1 MGSRRSITRA
11 YSANGRYSSN
21 NSSTENGD
29 ETPQPSSRPDS
40 RNYLLNVR
48 PENSYSRHRYS
59 YYKPR
64 STFCSVIAQL
74 TEETQPTFETTV
86 KSKAVSEDC
95 NVKFSCVV
103 SGFPEPELT
112 WYKDDMEMDR
122 YCGLPK
128 YEIFRNGKT
137 HSLHIYNCTEDDAAI
152 YQVSA
157 RNSKG
162 IVSCSGV
169 LEVGTMSEFKIH
181 QRWFVKL
188 KQKAQKKKKEL
199 EESRKKGR
207 ENLQEI
213 KDQLRMVSPER
224 APRKRRST
232 AEGTMQSPVS
242 LPEIEEMVKVHI
254 QDAEVRL
261 REGTAD
267 GKEQAASAAEM
278 PNGFSTN
285 PNETDNAEKSPI
297 ENGNQFLTYIYETV
311 EIVTK
316 RPPNKEFLAKKKI
329 KVSNGVD
336 GEELRDDVG
345 QGRVDHENE
354 NDGGMSLSQYL
365 SQSLNSKTSE
375 NPLKSSGSE
384 DFMEIDTGYANSTVE
399 PEGVKQQWP
408 ATQLHNNSEARQDAG
423 SMERKEPEPPN
434 PPPPASPVYF
444 SLRDIFFANQNQ
456 TEDQLLKVPEKTEP
470 ENIKSEEEKPKV
482 PQLSIPSVALGC
494 DQKPDEKKEYK
505 LPDVGSSLIEA
516 HDKPP
521 IVDMHSDAQSL
532 GELEIAESP
541 LQVQESSV
549 AKENLS
555 MNNPSKQAVTMS
567 EMPGVEMR
575 CGEEALMSYSMEELE
590 TSQPSIEEVSE
601 SKQKEP
607 VQDQPSL
614 LALLSEVADEQRET
628 HLKETCITEDV
639 VNISQLNVN
648 VPSLFST
655 EETTACV
662 KEFMTESPVLNT
674 HGNQG
679 SNSVGQTE
687 QNMETETQKRTMESI
702 AKVDAA
708 SECAKPTGNL
718 DTSHASARMD
728 LQQNDVKDYMAE
740 VLDAVKESGI
750 CALDKQGD
758 TDTLVEETAVR
769 VEIDAIPED
778 TVHGKESEVKDLHR
792 ELKTVPQEPIVPL
805 ELKMPDIVIR
815 EVEQESVPKAA
826 NLKEL
831 ELPGESVLERDVKGV
846 PEVPVI
852 VTHDEVALNHIDSHT
867 RVEAIGEDSS
877 LVPQAEVEK
886 KKQEAR
892 VQNIRSQENDQIM
905 DNMLGLQMDISNKA
919 DIFPSAGVSYDAS
932 KSLPKPDSSAQN
944 LSPPNNTPS
953 ASQTPPAAVPSVLV
967 PAVVV
972 PLSAVPPISITCFD
986 DASQEDRHA
995 KREVIS
1001 LPAAVEAVVEQDES
1015 LIALLRHVKNDLD
1028 AGIIYSTKKE
1038 SDSKD
1043 APLPI
1048 VTGTDTDA
1056 ALLSTS
1062 EQPESK
1068 AVQTSLG
1075 TPKRVSGT
1083 AISVPSKSEER
1094 TTQGVGLSD
1103 KPSVENVLLRS
1114 MASPILSPS
1123 TLRRFAT
1130 KSPSNAEEPGLA
1142 TVPTI
1147 RVDSLLLEDAAHYE
1161 RADEQ
1166 PEKKDSLP
1174 TVQSGETSPKLRH
1187 SESLT
1192 LIPSATPEELASG
1205 ARRKIFIPKPR
1216 TEELEAAVP
1225 DSQLK
1230 KEEESKRR
1238 RLSQDLEVPSM
1249 SPGQSRRGLAFLQTP
1264 SPQNTPPMERRSPTV
1279 SRRTSNLEV
1288 PKLYEESM
1296 NKNETAKEI
1305 QTEVKVED
1313 VKKKQDPF
1321 KAPQVIRKIRAEQFS
1336 DASGHLKLWC
1346 QFFNVL
1352 SDSTITWYKDEYQ
1365 IAELKRSSG
1374 DEGQVA
1380 LAIVQT
1386 TKKDCG
1392 VYKCE
1397 INNEYGTDA
1406 TDCLLSEEVLSGF
1419 LLREESEV
1427 GEEIEMTTMVFTKGL
1442 ADSGS
1447 SGDKLFGR
1455 IMTEEVHV
1463 GEGCTKKASKVKVIY
1478 GLDPI
1483 FESGSTCI
1491 IKVRN
1496 SIAYGTKNGSDLIER
1511 NHEITKQECKIQ
1523 NTAREYCKI
1532 FAAEARVVPNFGP
1545 TPEIIPLHL
1554 IYRPANPIP
1563 YATVEEDLKGCFV
1576 RFCIKDRNGRLIM
1589 RNVTD
1594 TEQKC
1599 SAFQHWIYLWTNG
1612 NLLVTDMEG
1621 VGMKITNIGIA
1632 TKSKGY
1638 QGLTDNCSP
1647 VLLEQFT
1654 ALHQCNRYCELLSL
1668 RSLKTM
1674 DTLQQPGKLKGSRSP
1689 LLNRKVG
1696 SGPSSPQMLKKGS
1709 ASPQGSRKGT
1719 SSPKVVKKSDSG
1731 DSKMTTKHKAVEI
1744 PKSVKMR

>member
-21 NSSTENGD
+21 NSSTENGE

-48 PENSYSRHRYS
+48 PEN
-59 YYKPR
+59 R

-103 SGFPEPELT
+103 SD
-112 WYKDDMEMDR
+112 K
-122 YCGLPK
+122 
-128 YEIFRNGKT
+128 
-137 HSLHIYNCTEDDAAI
+137 
-152 YQVSA
+152 
-157 RNSKG
+157 
-162 IVSCSGV
+162 
-169 LEVGTMSEFKIH
+169 
-181 QRWFVKL
+181 
-188 KQKAQKKKKEL
+188 
-199 EESRKKGR
+199 
-207 ENLQEI
+207 
-213 KDQLRMVSPER
+213 
-224 APRKRRST
+224 
-232 AEGTMQSPVS
+232 
-242 LPEIEEMVKVHI
+242 
-254 QDAEVRL
+254 
-261 REGTAD
+261 
-267 GKEQAASAAEM
+267 
-278 PNGFSTN
+278 
-285 PNETDNAEKSPI
+285 
-297 ENGNQFLTYIYETV
+297 
-311 EIVTK
+311 
-316 RPPNKEFLAKKKI
+316 
-329 KVSNGVD
+329 
-336 GEELRDDVG
+336 
-345 QGRVDHENE
+345 
-354 NDGGMSLSQYL
+354 GGMFVF
-365 SQSLNSKTSE
+365 
-375 NPLKSSGSE
+375 LK
-384 DFMEIDTGYANSTVE
+384 I
-399 PEGVKQQWP
+399 VKMCEEKGP
-408 ATQLHNNSEARQDAG
+408 
-423 SMERKEPEPPN
+423 
-434 PPPPASPVYF
+434 F
-444 SLRDIFFANQNQ
+444 SL
-456 TEDQLLKVPEKTEP
+456 L
-470 ENIKSEEEKPKV
+470 
-482 PQLSIPSVALGC
+482 
-494 DQKPDEKKEYK
+494 
-505 LPDVGSSLIEA
+505 
-516 HDKPP
+516 
-521 IVDMHSDAQSL
+521 
-532 GELEIAESP
+532 
-541 LQVQESSV
+541 
-549 AKENLS
+549 
-555 MNNPSKQAVTMS
+555 VT
-567 EMPGVEMR
+567 
-575 CGEEALMSYSMEELE
+575 
-590 TSQPSIEEVSE
+590 
-601 SKQKEP
+601 
-607 VQDQPSL
+607 
-614 LALLSEVADEQRET
+614 DEQRET

-639 VNISQLNVN
+639 VNTSQLNVN
-648 VPSLFST
+648 VPSFIST

-662 KEFMTESPVLNT
+662 KEFMTESSVLNT
-674 HGNQG
+674 HGDQR
-679 SNSVGQTE
+679 SNSVGKTE
-687 QNMETETQKRTMESI
+687 QNVETETQKGIPESI
-702 AKVDAA
+702 ANVDAA

-718 DTSHASARMD
+718 DNSHALARMD

-750 CALDKQGD
+750 CALDKQGVAIP
-758 TDTLVEETAVR
+758 LVEETAVR
-769 VEIDAIPED
+769 IEIDVMPED
-778 TVHGKESEVKDLHR
+778 IVHEKESEVKDLQR
-792 ELKTVPQEPIVPL
+792 EFKTLPQEPIVPL
-805 ELKMPDIVIR
+805 ELKIPDIAIR

-826 NLKEL
+826 NLQEL

-852 VTHDEVALNHIDSHT
+852 VASDEVALKHIDSHT
-867 RVEAIGEDSS
+867 RVEAVREDSII
-877 LVPQAEVEK
+877 VPQAEVDK
-886 KKQEAR
+886 KEQEAS
-892 VQNIRSQENDQIM
+892 VQNMRSQENDQTM
-905 DNMLGLQMDISNKA
+905 DNVSGLQIDISNEA
-919 DIFPSAGVSYDAS
+919 DIFPSAGVSCDAS
-932 KSLPKPDSSAQN
+932 KSLPKPDSRAQN
-944 LSPPNNTPS
+944 LSPPNNTPP
-953 ASQTPPAAVPSVLV
+953 ASQPPPAVPSVLV

-972 PLSAVPPISITCFD
+972 SPIVVPPISITCFD
-986 DASQEDRHA
+986 VASQEDKHA

-1001 LPAAVEAVVEQDES
+1001 VPTAVEAVVEQDES
-1015 LIALLRHVKNDLD
+1015 LVTLLRHVKNDLD
-1028 AGIIYSTKKE
+1028 AGIRYSIKKE
-1038 SDSKD
+1038 SDSKA

-1048 VTGTDTDA
+1048 VASTDTDA

-1062 EQPESK
+1062 EKPESK
-1068 AVQTSLG
+1068 VVLTALG
-1075 TPKRVSGT
+1075 TPNRVSST
-1083 AISVPSKSEER
+1083 TISVPAKPEEQ

-1103 KPSVENVLLRS
+1103 KPSIKKVLLGS
-1114 MASPILSPS
+1114 MASPIQSPS

-1161 RADEQ
+1161 KADEQ

-1174 TVQSGETSPKLRH
+1174 TVQSGESSPKLRH
-1187 SESLT
+1187 SDSLT

-1205 ARRKIFIPKPR
+1205 ARRKIFIPKPK

-1225 DSQLK
+1225 DPQLK
-1230 KEEESKRR
+1230 KEEVSKRR
-1238 RLSQDLEVPSM
+1238 RLSQDLEVPSV

-1288 PKLYEESM
+1288 PKLYEESVDKSEM
-1296 NKNETAKEI
+1296 SKE
-1305 QTEVKVED
+1305 VED

-1447 SGDKLFGR
+1447 SGDKFFGR
-1455 IMTEEVHV
+1455 IMTEEVHI
-1463 GEGCTKKASKVKVIY
+1463 GEGCTKKACKVKVIY

-1496 SIAYGTKNGSDLIER
+1496 FIAYGTKNGSDLIER
-1511 NHEITKQECKIQ
+1511 NHEITKQAYYICQMLVKLVLSGDEGQVALAIVQTTKKDCGVYKCEINNEYGTDATDCLLSEEVLSGFLLREESEVGEEIEMTTMVFTKGLADSGSSGDKFFGRIMTEEVHIGEGCTKKACKVKVI
-1523 NTAREYCKI
+1523 YGLDPI
-1532 FAAEARVVPNFGP
+1532 FESGSTCIIKVRNFIAYG
-1545 TPEIIPLHL
+1545 T
-1554 IYRPANPIP
+1554 
-1563 YATVEEDLKGCFV
+1563 K
-1576 RFCIKDRNGRLIM
+1576 NGRDLIE
-1589 RNVTD
+1589 RNHEITKQVSSGDEGQVALAIVQTTKKDCGVYKCEINNEYGTD
-1594 TEQKC
+1594 ATDCLLSEEVLSGFLLREESEVGEEIEMTTMVFTKGLADSGSSGDKFFGRIMTEEVHIEEGCTKKACKVKVIYGLDPIFESGSTCIIKVRNFIAYGTKNGSDLIERNHEITKQVSSGDEGQVALAIVQTTKKDCGVYKC
-1599 SAFQHWIYLWTNG
+1599 EINNEYGTDATDCLLSEEVLSGFLLREESEVGEEIEMTTMVFTKGLADSGSSGDKFFGRIMTEEVHIGEGCTKKACKVKVIYGLDPIFESGSTCIIKVRNFIAYGTKNG
-1612 NLLVTDMEG
+1612 RDLIERNHE
-1621 VGMKITNIGIA
+1621 ITKQRYDINQIFNY
-1632 TKSKGY
+1632 KY

-1647 VLLEQFT
+1647 VLLEQFII
-1654 ALHQCNRYCELLSL
+1654 LHQCNRYCGLLSL
-1668 RSLKTM
+1668 RPLKTT

-1709 ASPQGSRKGT
+1709 ASPQGTRKGT

-1731 DSKMTTKHKAVEI
+1731 DSKTTTKHKAVEI

>member
-1 MGSRRSITRA
+1 MQGKMGSRRSITRA

-21 NSSTENGD
+21 NSSTENGE

-59 YYKPR
+59 YYKPMR

-103 SGFPEPELT
+103 SGYPEPELT

-181 QRWFVKL
+181 QRWFAKL

-199 EESRKKGR
+199 EETRKKGR
-207 ENLQEI
+207 ENLQI

-224 APRKRRST
+224 SPRKRRST
-232 AEGTMQSPVS
+232 AEGTIQSPIS
-242 LPEIEEMVKVHI
+242 LPEREDMVKVHI
-254 QDAEVRL
+254 QDAEARL

-278 PNGFSTN
+278 PNGFSTS
-285 PNETDNAEKSPI
+285 PNETGSAEKSPM

-311 EIVTK
+311 EIITT

-336 GEELRDDVG
+336 GGELSDDVG

-354 NDGGMSLSQYL
+354 NDGDMSLSQYL
-365 SQSLNSKTSE
+365 SQSHNSKTSE
-375 NPLKSSGSE
+375 DPLKSSASE
-384 DFMEIDTGYANSTVE
+384 DFMEIDTSYANSAVE
-399 PEGVKQQWP
+399 PEGAKQQWP

-423 SMERKEPEPPN
+423 SMELKEPEPPN
-434 PPPPASPVYF
+434 PPPPTSPVYF
-444 SLRDIFFANQNQ
+444 SLRDIFFANQDQ
-456 TEDQLLKVPEKTEP
+456 TEDQLLEVPEKTEP
-470 ENIKSEEEKPKV
+470 ENIKAEEEKPKV

-505 LPDVGSSLIEA
+505 LSDMDSSLIEA
-516 HDKPP
+516 DDKPP
-521 IVDMHSDAQSL
+521 IVDMHSDPQSL
-532 GELEIAESP
+532 GELEIPESP
-541 LQVQESSV
+541 VQVQESSV

-555 MNNPSKQAVTMS
+555 MNSSSKQAVTMS
-567 EMPGVEMR
+567 EMQGVEMP
-575 CGEEALMSYSMEELE
+575 CGKEVLMSYPIEEPE

-607 VQDQPSL
+607 VQDQPA
-614 LALLSEVADEQRET
+614 LAMLSEFTDEQRET

-639 VNISQLNVN
+639 VNTSQLNVN
-648 VPSLFST
+648 VPSFIST

-662 KEFMTESPVLNT
+662 KEFMTESSVLNT
-674 HGNQG
+674 HGDQR

-687 QNMETETQKRTMESI
+687 QNMETETQKGIPESI
-702 AKVDAA
+702 ANVDAA

-718 DTSHASARMD
+718 DNSHALARMD

-740 VLDAVKESGI
+740 VLDAVKESEI
-750 CALDKQGD
+750 CALDKQGVAIP
-758 TDTLVEETAVR
+758 LVEETAVR
-769 VEIDAIPED
+769 IEIDVIPED
-778 TVHGKESEVKDLHR
+778 IVHEKESEVKDLHR
-792 ELKTVPQEPIVPL
+792 EFKTLPQEPIVPL
-805 ELKMPDIVIR
+805 ELKIPDIAIR

-826 NLKEL
+826 NLQEL

-852 VTHDEVALNHIDSHT
+852 VASDEVALKHSDSHT
-867 RVEAIGEDSS
+867 RVEAVREDSI
-877 LVPQAEVEK
+877 LVPQAEVDK
-886 KKQEAR
+886 KEQEAS
-892 VQNIRSQENDQIM
+892 VQNMRSQENDQTM
-905 DNMLGLQMDISNKA
+905 DNVSGLQIDISNEA
-919 DIFPSAGVSYDAS
+919 DIFPSAGVSCDAS

-944 LSPPNNTPS
+944 FSPPNNTPS
-953 ASQTPPAAVPSVLV
+953 ATQPPPAVPSVLV
-967 PAVVV
+967 PAVV
-972 PLSAVPPISITCFD
+972 VPPISITCFD
-986 DASQEDRHA
+986 DASQEDKHA

-1001 LPAAVEAVVEQDES
+1001 VPTAVEAVVEQDES
-1015 LIALLRHVKNDLD
+1015 LITLLRHVKNDLD
-1028 AGIIYSTKKE
+1028 AGIRYSIKKE
-1038 SDSKD
+1038 SDSKA

-1048 VTGTDTDA
+1048 VASTDTDA

-1068 AVQTSLG
+1068 AVLTALG
-1075 TPKRVSGT
+1075 TPNRVSST
-1083 AISVPSKSEER
+1083 TISVPSKPEEQ

-1103 KPSVENVLLRS
+1103 KPSMKKVLLGS
-1114 MASPILSPS
+1114 MASPIQSPS

-1161 RADEQ
+1161 KADEQ
-1166 PEKKDSLP
+1166 PEKKDSLL
-1174 TVQSGETSPKLRH
+1174 TVQSGESSPKLRH
-1187 SESLT
+1187 SDSLT

-1205 ARRKIFIPKPR
+1205 ARRKIFIPKPK
-1216 TEELEAAVP
+1216 TEELEAVVP
-1225 DSQLK
+1225 DPQLK
-1230 KEEESKRR
+1230 KEEVSKRR
-1238 RLSQDLEVPSM
+1238 RLSQDLEVPSV

-1288 PKLYEESM
+1288 PKLYEESVD
-1296 NKNETAKEI
+1296 KSETSKE
-1305 QTEVKVED
+1305 VED

-1447 SGDKLFGR
+1447 SGDKFFGR
-1455 IMTEEVHV
+1455 IMTEEVHIE
-1463 GEGCTKKASKVKVIY
+1463 EGCTKKACKVKVIY

-1496 SIAYGTKNGSDLIER
+1496 FIAYGTKNGSDLIER

-1532 FAAEARVVPNFGP
+1532 FAAEARVVANFGP
-1545 TPEIIPLHL
+1545 APEIIPLHL

-1576 RFCIKDRNGRLIM
+1576 RFCFKDRSGRLIM

-1599 SAFQHWIYLWTNG
+1599 CAFQHWIYQWTNG

-1621 VGMKITNIGIA
+1621 VGVKITNIGIA

-1647 VLLEQFT
+1647 VLLEQFIT
-1654 ALHQCNRYCELLSL
+1654 LHQCNRYCGLLSL
-1668 RSLKTM
+1668 RPLKTT

-1709 ASPQGSRKGT
+1709 ASPQGTRKGT

-1731 DSKMTTKHKAVEI
+1731 DSKTTTKHKAVEI

>member
-21 NSSTENGD
+21 NSSTENGE
-29 ETPQPSSRPDS
+29 ETPLPSSRPDS

-48 PENSYSRHRYS
+48 PEN
-59 YYKPR
+59 R

-103 SGFPEPELT
+103 SGYPEPELT

-181 QRWFVKL
+181 QRWFAKL

-242 LPEIEEMVKVHI
+242 LPEREDMVKVHI
-254 QDAEVRL
+254 QDAEARL

-267 GKEQAASAAEM
+267 GKEQAASGAEM
-278 PNGFSTN
+278 PNGFSTS
-285 PNETDNAEKSPI
+285 PNETGNAEKSPM

-311 EIVTK
+311 EIITK

-329 KVSNGVD
+329 KVSNGID
-336 GEELRDDVG
+336 GGELSDDVG

-365 SQSLNSKTSE
+365 SQSLNSKMSE
-375 NPLKSSGSE
+375 DPLKSSASE

-408 ATQLHNNSEARQDAG
+408 ATQLHNNSEARQEAG

-456 TEDQLLKVPEKTEP
+456 TEDQLLEVPEKPEP
-470 ENIKSEEEKPKV
+470 EDIKAEEEKPKV
-482 PQLSIPSVALGC
+482 PQLSIPSVALGW

-505 LPDVGSSLIEA
+505 LPDVGSSET

-521 IVDMHSDAQSL
+521 IVDMHSDPQSL

-541 LQVQESSV
+541 LQVQKSTV

-555 MNNPSKQAVTMS
+555 MNSPSKLAVKISDMQ
-567 EMPGVEMR
+567 GVEMP
-575 CGEEALMSYSMEELE
+575 CGKEALMSYPMEEPE

-607 VQDQPSL
+607 MQDQPAL

-628 HLKETCITEDV
+628 HLKETHITEDV
-639 VNISQLNVN
+639 VNTSQLNVN
-648 VPSLFST
+648 VPSLIST

-662 KEFMTESPVLNT
+662 KEFMTESSVLNI
-674 HGNQG
+674 HGDQR
-679 SNSVGQTE
+679 SNFMGQTE
-687 QNMETETQKRTMESI
+687 QNMETETQKGIPETT
-702 AKVDAA
+702 ANVVAA
-708 SECAKPTGNL
+708 SECAKPTGIL
-718 DTSHASARMD
+718 DNSHALAGMD

-758 TDTLVEETAVR
+758 TDPLVEETAVR
-769 VEIDAIPED
+769 VEIVAIPED
-778 TVHGKESEVKDLHR
+778 TVRGKESEVMDLHKKY
-792 ELKTVPQEPIVPL
+792 KTVPQEPIVPL
-805 ELKMPDIVIR
+805 ELKNPAIAIR
-815 EVEQESVPKAA
+815 EVEQESVPKAT
-826 NLKEL
+826 NLQEL
-831 ELPGESVLERDVKGV
+831 ELPVELVLERDIKGV

-852 VTHDEVALNHIDSHT
+852 VTHDHIDSHT
-867 RVEAIGEDSS
+867 RVEAVGEDS

-886 KKQEAR
+886 KEQVAR
-892 VQNIRSQENDQIM
+892 VQNMRSQENDQMM
-905 DNMLGLQMDISNKA
+905 DNMSGLQMDISNEA
-919 DIFPSAGVSYDAS
+919 DIFPSAGVSCDAS
-932 KSLPKPDSSAQN
+932 KSLPKHDCSAQ
-944 LSPPNNTPS
+944 NNTPS
-953 ASQTPPAAVPSVLV
+953 ASQTPAAVPSVLV

-972 PLSAVPPISITCFD
+972 PPSVVPPISIACFD
-986 DASQEDRHA
+986 DASQEDKHA

-1001 LPAAVEAVVEQDES
+1001 VPAAGGAVVEQDES

-1028 AGIIYSTKKE
+1028 AGIRYSTKKE
-1038 SDSKD
+1038 SDSKE

-1048 VTGTDTDA
+1048 VASTDTDA
-1056 ALLSTS
+1056 ALSTS

-1068 AVQTSLG
+1068 AVLTALG
-1075 TPKRVSGT
+1075 TPNRVSST
-1083 AISVPSKSEER
+1083 AISVPSKSEEQ

-1114 MASPILSPS
+1114 MVSPILSPS

-1147 RVDSLLLEDAAHYE
+1147 RVDSLLLEDAAHYK

-1174 TVQSGETSPKLRH
+1174 TVQSGESSPKLRH

-1205 ARRKIFIPKPR
+1205 ARRKIFIPKPK

-1225 DSQLK
+1225 DPQPK
-1230 KEEESKRR
+1230 KEEVSKRR

-1264 SPQNTPPMERRSPTV
+1264 SPQNTPPIERRSPTI

-1288 PKLYEESM
+1288 PKLYEESVD
-1296 NKNETAKEI
+1296 KSETAKEV
-1305 QTEVKVED
+1305 QPEVKVED

-1397 INNEYGTDA
+1397 INNDYGTDA

-1447 SGDKLFGR
+1447 SGDKFFGR

-1532 FAAEARVVPNFGP
+1532 FAAEARVVANFGP

-1563 YATVEEDLKGCFV
+1563 YATVEEDLKGCFE
-1576 RFCIKDRNGRLIM
+1576 RFCIKDRSGRLIM

-1599 SAFQHWIYLWTNG
+1599 SAFQHWIYQWTNG

-1621 VGMKITNIGIA
+1621 VGMKITNVGIA

-1647 VLLEQFT
+1647 VLVEQFT
-1654 ALHQCNRYCELLSL
+1654 ALHQCNRYCGLLSL

-1709 ASPQGSRKGT
+1709 ASPQGTRKGT

-1731 DSKMTTKHKAVEI
+1731 DSKTTTKHKAVEI